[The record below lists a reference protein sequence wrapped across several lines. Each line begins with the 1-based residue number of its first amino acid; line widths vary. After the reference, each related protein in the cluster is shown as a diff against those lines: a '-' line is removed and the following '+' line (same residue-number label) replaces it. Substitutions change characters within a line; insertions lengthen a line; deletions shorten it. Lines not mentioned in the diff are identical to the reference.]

1 MSDDDDFMMDD
12 AGDDDDYD
20 FEYEDDGD
28 ADDAMDDGENDVENQ
43 YYLAKAEKEDDPE
56 KALKDLRKIVDTE
69 IEKGEWQVPLFLSAW
84 HNLTVMNT
92 SSTSFSHRGF
102 KALKQSTKILFLT
115 LHRPEDALATYRE
128 LLSYVKTAVTKN
140 TSEKSINNI
149 LDYVGGEGKHAAKA
163 PKVSL
168 ETLEAFYSAT
178 MDALQEAKNDRLSVK
193 CNLKLAKLWQERKE
207 YTRLKSTLKA
217 LHQACEPSG
226 SASGTSAEDQTRGS
240 LLLEVYAIEI
250 QMYSELRETKK
261 LKSIYEATLRVRSA
275 IPHPRIMGVIR
286 ECGGKMWM
294 AERSW
299 DKASTDFFESFK
311 QYDES
316 GSPQRIQ
323 VLKYLVLTYMLMG
336 SDINPFD
343 SQETKPYRENPQI
356 VAMTNLVTAYQ
367 HRDIFEA
374 EKIIRN
380 NRSTILDDPFIRTY
394 IDDVLRSL
402 RTQYLI
408 DLLKPYTRLEISFLA
423 RVSIQDMAGAKCAA
437 IDIYD
442 LQQLHIEKEEVEEI
456 LIELILDGKIK
467 GKVDQLNGRVELER
481 FDNKQAD
488 RYNAM
493 TAWSSKLQSISTQ
506 IVHKG
511 AAAKFAGP
519 ESEMGMAGGQWGV
532 PFDPANFG
540 MKQHEMA

>member
-28 ADDAMDDGENDVENQ
+28 ADDAMDDGDNGVENQ

-56 KALKDLRKIVDTE
+56 KALKAFRKIVDTE
-69 IEKGEWQVPLFLSAW
+69 TEKGEW
-84 HNLTVMNT
+84 
-92 SSTSFSHRGF
+92 GF
-102 KALKQSTKILFLT
+102 KALKQSIKILYLT
-115 LHRPEDALATYRE
+115 LHRPEEALETYRE
-128 LLSYVKTAVTKN
+128 LLGYVKTAVTKN
-140 TSEKSINNI
+140 VSEKSINNI
-149 LDYVGGEGKHAAKA
+149 LDYVGGEGKHASKA
-163 PKVSL
+163 PKVGL

-193 CNLKLAKLWQERKE
+193 CNLKLAKLWLERKE
-207 YTRLKSTLKA
+207 YGQLKSTLKA
-217 LHQACEPSG
+217 LHQACEPST
-226 SASGTSAEDQTRGS
+226 SASGTSAEDQTKGS

-294 AERSW
+294 AERAW
-299 DKASTDFFESFK
+299 EKASTDFFESFK

-323 VLKYLVLTYMLMG
+323 VLKYLVLAYMLMG

-380 NRSTILDDPFIRTY
+380 NKSTILDDPFIRSY

-423 RVSIQDMAGAKCAA
+423 R
-437 IDIYD
+437 
-442 LQQLHIEKEEVEEI
+442 QLHIEKEEVEEI

-481 FDNKQAD
+481 LNNKQSE
-488 RYNAM
+488 RYSAM
-493 TAWSSKLQSISTQ
+493 VSWSSQLRTISSQLLQ
-506 IVHKG
+506 KG
-511 AAAKFAGP
+511 APRTAGP
-519 ESEMGMAGGQWGV
+519 EVEMGMGGSHWGM
-532 PFDPANFG
+532 PFDPMSFG
-540 MKQHEMA
+540 MKHHELA

>member
-12 AGDDDDYD
+12 AGDEDDYD

-28 ADDAMDDGENDVENQ
+28 VDDAMDDGENDVENQ
-43 YYLAKAEKEDDPE
+43 YYLAKAEKDDDPE
-56 KALKDLRKIVDTE
+56 KALKAFRKIVDSET
-69 IEKGEWQVPLFLSAW
+69 EKGEW
-84 HNLTVMNT
+84 
-92 SSTSFSHRGF
+92 GF
-102 KALKQSTKILFLT
+102 KALKQSTKILYLT
-115 LHRPEDALATYRE
+115 LHRPEEALGTYRE
-128 LLSYVKTAVTKN
+128 LLSYVKSAVTKN
-140 TSEKSINNI
+140 VSEKSINNI
-149 LDYVGGEGKHAAKA
+149 LDYVGGEGKVKVNRSRKQHAAKA
-163 PKVSL
+163 PKVGL

-178 MDALQEAKNDRLSVK
+178 MDALQEAKNDLTRLYWVTQRLSVK
-193 CNLKLAKLWQERKE
+193 CNLKLAKLWLERKE

-343 SQETKPYRENPQI
+343 SQETKP
-356 VAMTNLVTAYQ
+356 A
-367 HRDIFEA
+367 
-374 EKIIRN
+374 
-380 NRSTILDDPFIRTY
+380 TILDDPFIRSY

-408 DLLKPYTRLEISFLA
+408 DLLKPYTRLEISFLS
-423 RVSIQDMAGAKCAA
+423 R
-437 IDIYD
+437 
-442 LQQLHIEKEEVEEI
+442 QLHIEKEEVEEI

-481 FDNKQAD
+481 FDNRQAD

-493 TAWSSKLQSISTQ
+493 TSWSSKLQSISTQ
-506 IVHKG
+506 IIHKG
-511 AAAKFAGP
+511 AAARSAGP
-519 ESEMGMAGGQWGV
+519 EAEMGMTGGQWG
-532 PFDPANFG
+532 FDPGSLGGF
-540 MKQHEMA
+540 KQHEMT